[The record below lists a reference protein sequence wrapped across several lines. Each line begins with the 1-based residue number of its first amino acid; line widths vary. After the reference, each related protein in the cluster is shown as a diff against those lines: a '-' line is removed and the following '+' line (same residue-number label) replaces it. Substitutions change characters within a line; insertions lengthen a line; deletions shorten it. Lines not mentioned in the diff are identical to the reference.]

1 MSILE
6 SRTDHVRERFAD
18 DASAAAVRVRL
29 LRLSDYDHGFLE
41 TLSAL
46 RPTAMSREQFAEVF
60 HSLGDHCRVWVAEI
74 DGVVAATTTLLIERK
89 FIHAGGIVGHVE
101 DVAVNRA
108 FQGRGLGK
116 VLMEHVIAEARAA
129 GCYKVIL
136 DCGEHVQEF
145 YKRLGLRANE
155 ICMRIDLA

>member
-1 MSILE
+1 MSILQ
-6 SRTDHVRERFAD
+6 SRTDHVRECFAD
-18 DASAAAVRVRL
+18 ETNRSVRMRL
-29 LRLSDYDHGFLE
+29 LRVTDYDHGFLE

-46 RPTAMSREQFAEVF
+46 RPTEMSREHFAEVF
-60 HSLGDHCRVWVAEI
+60 HSLGDHCRVWVAEV

-89 FIHAGGIVGHVE
+89 FIHAGGTVAHVE

-116 VLMEHVIAEARAA
+116 VLMEHVIVEARAA

-136 DCGEHVQEF
+136 DCGEHVQAF
-145 YKRLGLRANE
+145 YKRLGFRANE